1 MLTRFGRRLRT
12 LGKDETAAAAVEFSL
27 VSIPFLGLVLAALQL
42 SVFFFAGQILQSA
55 TTDAGRQLMTGKAQA
70 AGMSAAQFGQLVCSP
85 ISSLFNCSNLMVD
98 VESAGSFA
106 AVNTAPP
113 KITYDANGK
122 VTNIWSW
129 SPGAADQVVIV
140 KVMYNWPVFGPAG
153 LGLADQP
160 NGSHL
165 LIAVTV
171 FKNEPF
177 PS

>member
-1 MLTRFGRRLRT
+1 MMTRLSHRLRAF
-12 LGKDETAAAAVEFSL
+12 GKDERAAAAVEFSL
-27 VSIPFLGLVLAALQL
+27 VAVPLLGLILAALQL
-42 SVFFFAGQILQSA
+42 SILFFAGQILQSA
-55 TTDAGRQLMTGKAQA
+55 TTNAGRQLMTGQAQT
-70 AGMSAAQFGQLVCSP
+70 AGLSAAQFGQLVCNP

-98 VESAGSFA
+98 VESAGSFS

-122 VTNIWSW
+122 VTNAWSW
-129 SPGAADQVVIV
+129 SPGAAGQVVIV

-153 LGLADQP
+153 LGLSDQP

>member
-1 MLTRFGRRLRT
+1 MLTRFSRRLRT
-12 LGKDETAAAAVEFSL
+12 FGKDETAAAAVEFSL
-27 VSIPFLGLVLAALQL
+27 VAIPFLGLVLAALQL
-42 SVFFFAGQILQSA
+42 SVLFFASQILQSA
-55 TTDAGRQLMTGKAQA
+55 TTNAGRELMTGQAQT
-70 AGMSAAQFGQLVCSP
+70 AGMTAAQFGQLVCNP
-85 ISSLFNCSNLMVD
+85 ISSLFNCSNMMVD
-98 VESAGSFA
+98 VESAGTFA

-113 KITYDANGK
+113 TITYDAKGN
-122 VTNIWSW
+122 VTNAWSW
-129 SPGAADQVVIV
+129 SPGTAGAVVIV

-160 NGSHL
+160 NGDHL